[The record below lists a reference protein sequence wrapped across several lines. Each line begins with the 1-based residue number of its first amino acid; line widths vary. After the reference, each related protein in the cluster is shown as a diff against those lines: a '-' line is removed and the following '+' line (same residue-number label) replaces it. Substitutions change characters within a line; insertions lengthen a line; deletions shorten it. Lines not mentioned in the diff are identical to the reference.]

1 MAAGDR
7 NKNGVLLDL
16 QEIADFLRSAGWPE
30 QADRLV
36 RDRWIVSG
44 LMGELTKAHEI
55 IRIALACLH
64 DKWRLEFLDR
74 VINAGLKGLF
84 GVTRVNERNEV
95 LKRARGEK

>member
-1 MAAGDR
+1 MATGDR
-7 NKNGVLLDL
+7 NKNGLLQDM
-16 QEIADFLRSAGWPE
+16 QEIADFLRAAGWPE

-36 RDRWIVSG
+36 RDRWIASG
-44 LMGELTKAHEI
+44 LISELTKAHNI

-64 DKWRLEFLDR
+64 DTWRLEFIDR
-74 VINAGLKGLF
+74 VVNAGLRGLF